1 MRNGNSFLRGGIIV
15 LMTSMLAACADNYK
29 VNQPALDTFA
39 LQELQTRE
47 FEAPF
52 KMTYAAVLTVLQDVG
67 YIVESADGEAGLIT
81 AKSPTQSKTT
91 YNLFWGFGKGRS
103 STRVTAFV
111 EPLGPQISKLRINF
125 VSIKQNS
132 NIYGMNSQE
141 DTPIEDDQVYNT
153 LFERVAEAIFIRQA
167 M

>member
-1 MRNGNSFLRGGIIV
+1 MGNYNSFWRGSVIA
-15 LMTSMLAACADNYK
+15 SMILVLAACADSRK
-29 VNQPALDTFA
+29 GNQPVLDTFA

-47 FEAPF
+47 FEATY

-81 AKSPTQSKTT
+81 AKSPTRSKTT
-91 YNLFWGFGKGRS
+91 YKFFGGFGKGSS

-125 VSIKQNS
+125 VAIEQNS
-132 NIYGMNSQE
+132 NVYGMNSQE
-141 DTPIEDDQVYNT
+141 DTPIVDAQVYNNV
-153 LFERVAEAIFIRQA
+153 FEKVAEAIFIRQA